1 MKRKYYL
8 YTLISAVSTFL
19 LSSVLSLPVLS
30 LVSLVLF
37 LHSLNLAK
45 SFKSY
50 LKISATFFVSYYFLG
65 FSFLLFVY
73 KLIDLPV
80 VWGVLISFLA
90 TILTSVITSA
100 IHILPTVVIF
110 RFSKHRITDAFLYAA
125 MFSLGEYLVSIIP
138 LFGCPLISV
147 SLSVTSAPALIQ
159 IADLFGSCFLTF
171 IIVAINSL
179 FACIISTRL
188 ISLKSVICASLIVLM
203 FLSTSIYG
211 VLKINYQSYQGDTVS
226 VAAVQTDLKGL
237 SKLSSDKSE
246 TLDTLSELIESASG
260 ADMIFLPETAIP
272 YSLRESSVADKI
284 CALSE
289 KLDAEIFSGIFYS
302 KDSMRYNAYCAFS
315 PSGTSLYLKSVLVPF
330 GEFSL
335 FGDKII
341 GGSANLS
348 SAESIEPLEAKSATV
363 AVGICIESIYPS
375 IIRKE
380 VKDGGEIIAI
390 PTNDS
395 WFFGTHL
402 QKLHFRHSILISVE
416 NFRYTVRCANSG
428 ISAIISPFGQVTA
441 SLGEGEQG
449 VITASVSLLQ
459 SKTLYTEIGNM
470 WIAVPVF
477 LFFMML
483 FFNFKQTSRIRL
495 FKLDF

>member
-8 YTLISAVSTFL
+8 YTLISAVSAFL
-19 LSSVLSLPVLS
+19 LSSVISLPILSLI
-30 LVSLVLF
+30 SLVLF
-37 LHSLNLAK
+37 LHSLNQAG

-65 FSFLLFVY
+65 FSFLLFLY
-73 KLIDLPV
+73 KLIDLPII
-80 VWGVLISFLA
+80 WGALISFLA
-90 TILTSVITSA
+90 TILTSVITA
-100 IHILPTVVIF
+100 AVHLLPTVVIY
-110 RFSKHRITDAFLYAA
+110 RFSKHRITDAFLYAS
-125 MFSLGEYLVSIIP
+125 MFSLGEYLVSVIP
-138 LFGCPLISV
+138 LFGCPLISI
-147 SLSVTSAPALIQ
+147 SLSVTAAPALIQ
-159 IADLFGSCFLTF
+159 VADLFGSYFLTF

-203 FLSTSIYG
+203 FLSSSIYG
-211 VLKINYQSYQGDTVS
+211 VLKINNQSYQGDNIS

-237 SKLSSDKSE
+237 SKLSGDKSE
-246 TLDTLSELIESASG
+246 TLDVLSELIESAGS
-260 ADMIFLPETAIP
+260 ADIIFLPETAIP
-272 YSLRESSVADKI
+272 YSLRDDNVSDTI

-289 KLDAEIFSGIFYS
+289 KIDAEIFSGIFYS
-302 KDSMRYNAYCAFS
+302 QDSMRYNAYCAFS

-330 GEFSL
+330 GEFSP
-335 FGDKII
+335 FGNKLI

-348 SAESIEPLEAKSATV
+348 SAESIEPLEAESTTV

-380 VKDGGEIIAI
+380 VRDGGEIIAI

-402 QKLHFRHSILISVE
+402 QKLHFRHSILRSVE

-428 ISAIISPFGQVTA
+428 ISAVISPFGQIIA

-449 VITASVSLLQ
+449 VITAEVSTLQ
-459 SKTLYTEIGNM
+459 NKTLYTKIGNV

-483 FFNFKQTSRIRL
+483 FFNFKQAGRIRL